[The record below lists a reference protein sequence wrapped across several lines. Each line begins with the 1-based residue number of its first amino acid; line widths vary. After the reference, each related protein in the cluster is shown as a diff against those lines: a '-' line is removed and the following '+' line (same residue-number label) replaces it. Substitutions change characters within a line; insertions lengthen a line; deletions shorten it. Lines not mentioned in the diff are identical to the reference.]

1 MNRKSRKRVLRH
13 VGLSSAI
20 AATVLVSGVGVA
32 SAATHPSRP
41 ANALMARGSKDAT
54 ATAPAM
60 RANESGIEG
69 DVTALTPSSITL
81 VNFDGTLLTYAIN
94 SSTNVT
100 VRRASDSSSNLSL
113 GENVLVVVNPADS
126 SAAGS
131 ITIVPADRAGRMGTG
146 PGLMGV
152 GAFAVTAPVSENEI
166 ATPTRGA
173 VRHNR
178 SPK

>member
-1 MNRKSRKRVLRH
+1 MKRKSRKRVLRH

-41 ANALMARGSKDAT
+41 AAALMARSSKDAATT
-54 ATAPAM
+54 ASLM
-60 RANESGIEG
+60 RAHESGVGG

-81 VNFDGTLLTYAIN
+81 VNFDGTSLTYAIN
-94 SSTNVT
+94 SSTSVT
-100 VRRASDSSSNLSL
+100 DRRASDSSSNLSL

-131 ITIVPADRAGRMGTG
+131 ITIVPADRAGRMAG

-152 GAFAVTAPVSENEI
+152 GAFAVTAPVGENEI
-166 ATPTRGA
+166 GTTTRGA
-173 VRHNR
+173 VRNNR